1 MELVSGKIPSAI
13 KALIYGPEGI
23 GKSSFASKFPNPV
36 FIDTEGGTTHMNV
49 VRTPTPSSWS
59 MLIDQV
65 KYFIKNPHLLGT
77 LVLDTADWAEKM
89 CIDHICAI
97 KQVKG
102 IEDIGYGRG
111 YIYVAEEFGRLL
123 NLLTELKDKGIHI
136 LFTAHAI
143 MRKFEQPDEMGAYD
157 RWELKLGKKTAPL
170 CKEWV
175 DMVLLANYKTYVVN
189 VDNQGAVKGKNKAQ
203 GGSRV
208 IYATHHPAWDAKN
221 RHGLPD
227 EFPLDFVHIAHIFNT
242 QPQPQHSV
250 QHNVQQSQHS
260 EPIAT
265 KHTQQSQHNE
275 ETDTNIPRSL
285 RDLMQ
290 QHGVKEFEIQMVVSN
305 KGYYPADTPIANYDS
320 GFIDGVLVAAWDKV
334 YGVVQ
339 ENRLT
344 LPF

>member
-36 FIDTEGGTTHMNV
+36 FIDTEGGTTHMDV
-49 VRTPTPSSWS
+49 VRTPTPSSWA

-123 NLLTELKDKGIHI
+123 NLLTELKDKGVHI

-227 EFPLDFVHIAHIFNT
+227 EFPLDFAQIAHIFNT
-242 QPQPQHSV
+242 QQKQQPQH
-250 QHNVQQSQHS
+250 NADID
-260 EPIAT
+260 P
-265 KHTQQSQHNE
+265 
-275 ETDTNIPRSL
+275 NIPRSL

-290 QHGVKEFEIQMVVSN
+290 QHGVKEAEIQVVVSG
-305 KGYYPADTPIANYDS
+305 KGYYPIDTPIANYDA
-320 GFIDGVLVAAWDKV
+320 GFIEGVLVAAWDKV

-339 ENRLT
+339 ENRIE